1 MNCPSCGADVAQAAK
16 FCGRCGTALPL
27 VCSACGHQPAARQI
41 LLRVWGKSLP
51 GQFAQIT
58 DDTSPGCKGSDNQLG
73 RAAADHQHVLR
84 SMFCEVGSTAL
95 SSKLDPEEQRDV
107 VSTFLSACATGIK
120 RLGGT
125 VANYLGDGVLAY
137 FGSAAHE
144 DDAER
149 AVRAGLAI
157 LNVVRLK
164 PAPDVTLQARI
175 GIASGVVVVGDL
187 VREGVTQ
194 ENAAIGETTNLAAR
208 LQSVARAEA
217 YALHAALVADGEPH
231 LGVVPFICFEW
242 HQRPENVLSG
252 HIA

>member
-1 MNCPSCGADVAQAAK
+1 MLQ

-27 VCSACGHQPAARQI
+27 VCSACGHQPA
-41 LLRVWGKSLP
+41 
-51 GQFAQIT
+51 
-58 DDTSPGCKGSDNQLG
+58 
-73 RAAADHQHVLR
+73 
-84 SMFCEVGSTAL
+84 
-95 SSKLDPEEQRDV
+95 
-107 VSTFLSACATGIK
+107 
-120 RLGGT
+120 
-125 VANYLGDGVLAY
+125 
-137 FGSAAHE
+137 
-144 DDAER
+144 

-217 YALHAALVADGEPH
+217 YALHAALVAAGEPH